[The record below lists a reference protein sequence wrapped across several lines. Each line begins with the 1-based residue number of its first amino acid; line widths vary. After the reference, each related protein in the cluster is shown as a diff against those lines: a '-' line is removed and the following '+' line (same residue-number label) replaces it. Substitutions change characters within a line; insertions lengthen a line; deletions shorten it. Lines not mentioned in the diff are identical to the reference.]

1 MRGIILTLKYPFRS
15 IMLPIL
21 LSFVLILPSIALL
34 SDAKASETATI
45 SITIED
51 CRRLTRHRP
60 APDVAYTPGVDVSG
74 NPVAPADLPG
84 QPRITPPTEIIIPLT
99 VDLLRRH
106 GVGSAAKFAPRG
118 EAAVGVVAYDIA
130 TGRVSY
136 NGQTLSDPE
145 ADAIADAC
153 ASAVPKK

>member
-1 MRGIILTLKYPFRS
+1 MRGSFLTLEYPFRS
-15 IMLPIL
+15 IMLPVL
-21 LSFVLILPSIALL
+21 LSFVLTSPSIVLA
-34 SDAKASETATI
+34 SDTKASETPTI
-45 SITIED
+45 SITVED
-51 CRRLTRHRP
+51 CRRLFRHRP

-74 NPVAPADLPG
+74 NPVAPADLPE
-84 QPRITPPTEIIIPLT
+84 QRRITPPSEIVIPLT

-106 GVGSAAKFAPRG
+106 GVGSTAKFAPRG

-136 NGQTLSDPE
+136 NGETLSDPE

>member
-1 MRGIILTLKYPFRS
+1 MRGIILTLEYPYRDL
-15 IMLPIL
+15 ILPVL
-21 LSFVLILPSIALL
+21 LSFVLISPSIVVA
-34 SDAKASETATI
+34 SDAKAPETPTI
-45 SITIED
+45 SITVED
-51 CRRLTRHRP
+51 CRRLIRHRP

-74 NPVAPADLPG
+74 NPVPPADLPG
-84 QPRITPPTEIIIPLT
+84 QSQITPPTEIVIPLT

-106 GVGSAAKFAPRG
+106 GVGSAARFAPRG

-136 NGQTLSDPE
+136 NGQPLSDPE

-153 ASAVPKK
+153 ASAVPTK